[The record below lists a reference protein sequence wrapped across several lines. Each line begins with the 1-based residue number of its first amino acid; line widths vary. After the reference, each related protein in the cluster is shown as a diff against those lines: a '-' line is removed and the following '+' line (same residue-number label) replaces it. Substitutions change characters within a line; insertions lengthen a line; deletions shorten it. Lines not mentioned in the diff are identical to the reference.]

1 VGKVSSTKLGSAA
14 RLVVRR
20 SGSPRP
26 LVPAMRRRIRILLA
40 DDDRAQ
46 VEMLRM
52 YFAFDGRFEV
62 VGHARDGG
70 DAIRM
75 TERLAPD
82 QLLLDLRMPVVGGA
96 AVAEHVKRNQP
107 GVKVVIYSAYSDLD
121 MTDGMPRLNADAT
134 IVKGSLTPR
143 QLADQLAVVA
153 SGR

>member
-1 VGKVSSTKLGSAA
+1 MNSTKLDSAA

-20 SGSPRP
+20 GGPHRLRP
-26 LVPAMRRRIRILLA
+26 ATPRRIRILLA

-46 VEMLRM
+46 VDMLRT

-62 VGHARDGG
+62 VGHAGDGG
-70 DAIRM
+70 DAIRL

-121 MTDGMPRLNADAT
+121 MTDEMGHLNADAT

-143 QLADQLAVVA
+143 QLADQLVMVA